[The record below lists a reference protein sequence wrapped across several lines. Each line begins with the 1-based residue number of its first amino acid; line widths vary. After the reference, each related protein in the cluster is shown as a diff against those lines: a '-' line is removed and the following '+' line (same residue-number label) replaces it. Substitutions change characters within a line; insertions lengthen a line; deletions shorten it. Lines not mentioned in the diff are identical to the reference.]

1 VKLAAMKL
9 SFGFSKKAE
18 PKRVVA
24 ALAQT
29 KPKPDEGVE
38 VITSLEA
45 GEVKVD
51 GVAKAAKELTIP
63 CKNPLEDRA
72 KPNAEAK
79 AKAAGLAK
87 PASIDESQGGLITR
101 NMEKLSEDD
110 AEAMREL
117 LKDASNADSSE
128 ADDGMSTVAPILMRE
143 GSKMARD
150 SAAPDIGRDTFE
162 KVPVEAFG
170 MALLRGMGYDPD
182 KFKTKP
188 VYNDK
193 PRDNLL
199 GLGAKALLPGE
210 RPGAKGAAKK
220 KAAPATKEQA
230 PAAAAPASA
239 PPEAPAAEQRDRSRS
254 RDRQVDL
261 WPSRGLV
268 VRIIGQA
275 AELKNFFGAEAV
287 VLEVVEAS
295 KTCRLKSRGK
305 DGGKSQVL
313 QGVSIS
319 DIETRV
325 SRDCKEVRIVRGSKK
340 GLSAKL
346 LLRDTKNSAAEV
358 EIDGAKQ
365 TLPLDDVC
373 QFMA

>member
-1 VKLAAMKL
+1 MKL

-24 ALAQT
+24 ALAAV

-51 GVAKAAKELTIP
+51 GEAKAANELTIS
-63 CKNPLEDRA
+63 CKNLLEDRT
-72 KPNAEAK
+72 KERAENK
-79 AKAAGLAK
+79 AKAAPAK
-87 PASIDESQGGLITR
+87 PAPIDENQAGLITR

-117 LKDASNADSSE
+117 LKDASQTEDSD
-128 ADDGMSTVAPILMRE
+128 AAAGTFAAMPILARE
-143 GSKMARD
+143 GSKAARD
-150 SAAPDIGRDTFE
+150 SAAPDNNRDTFE

-170 MALLRGMGYDPD
+170 MALLRGMGYDPE

-188 VYNDK
+188 VYHDK

-210 RPGAKGAAKK
+210 RPNAKGKAKGAAKNQ
-220 KAAPATKEQA
+220 AAPAAKAPPAAPEAA
-230 PAAAAPASA
+230 PAAQ
-239 PPEAPAAEQRDRSRS
+239 ERERSRS

-268 VRIIGQA
+268 VRIIGTG
-275 AELKNFFGAEAV
+275 AELQNFHGVDAV

-295 KTCRLKSRGK
+295 KSCRLKARGK

-313 QGVSIS
+313 QGVKIS

-325 SRDCKEVRIVRGSKK
+325 SRDCKEVRLVRGSKK
-340 GLSAKL
+340 GVMGKL
-346 LLRDTKNSAAEV
+346 LLRDVKNSIAEV
-358 EIDGAKQ
+358 EIDGAKEK
-365 TLPLDDVC
+365 LPLDDVC